1 MNGVDANVVLGAFP
15 ADADGVSGFHTLL
28 AFGERAVRRS
38 AALTAGDFHRLKS
51 AGQVRKFCSPFRRRA
66 KMV

>member
-28 AFGERAVRRS
+28 AFGKRAVQRS
-38 AALTAGDFHRLKS
+38 AALIAGYFTA
-51 AGQVRKFCSPFRRRA
+51 
-66 KMV
+66 